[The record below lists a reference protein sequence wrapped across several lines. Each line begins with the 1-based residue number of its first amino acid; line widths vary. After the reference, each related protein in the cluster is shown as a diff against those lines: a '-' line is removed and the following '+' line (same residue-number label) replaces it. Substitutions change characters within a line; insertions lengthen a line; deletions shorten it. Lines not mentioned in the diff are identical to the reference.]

1 MTEIEAFVIIIDVT
15 PNTLYS
21 FATPHKKNE
30 IPSPESTD
38 YPVGAFYFYTDM
50 VYLYS
55 DDPGS

>member
-1 MTEIEAFVIIIDVT
+1 MTEKMVFAIIIDVT

-38 YPVGAFYFYTDM
+38 YPVGAFYFSGFM
-50 VYLYS
+50 V
-55 DDPGS
+55 

>member
-38 YPVGAFYFYTDM
+38 YPVGAFYFSGFM
-50 VYLYS
+50 V
-55 DDPGS
+55 